1 MARKP
6 RREEVEKI
14 LKNLLESEIPE
25 IQAVAKQLTDRIRK
39 LEEHSVKLQD
49 YVARI
54 ESLTAEEADALVESK
69 IGEIVDDLERAL
81 GKRRQKPATVE
92 VEPEVSAEIVP
103 KAVVEEGVEVK
114 STGLRP
120 PRYKTPEGLVIRK
133 SRR

>member
-25 IQAVAKQLTDRIRK
+25 IQAVARQLTDRIRK

-49 YVARI
+49 YVAQI
-54 ESLTAEEADALVESK
+54 ESLTADEADAVVESK
-69 IGEIVDDLERAL
+69 ISEIVEDLEKAL
-81 GKRRQKPATVE
+81 GKRRRKPAAVE
-92 VEPEVSAEIVP
+92 VEPEASAEIVP
-103 KAVVEEGVEVK
+103 KAVAEEGVGEK
-114 STGLRP
+114 STSLRP
-120 PRYKTPEGLVIRK
+120 PKYSTPEGLVIRK